1 MRTILSLVY
10 LTVLVKDWKKVY
22 EINLKINQY
31 YINIEDLKIIMLSF
45 YELEIISYKTPSLIA
60 QLK

>member
-10 LTVLVKDWKKVY
+10 LTVLVKDLKKVC

-31 YINIEDLKIIMLSF
+31 YINIEDLIIIMLSF
-45 YELEIISYKTPSLIA
+45 YELEIITVTRLPA
-60 QLK
+60 